1 MGYMTPIYRMR
12 ALVAALVIAGVAGF
26 ASFASADH
34 TWGTY
39 HWARTTS
46 TFTLKLGNNL
56 SPGWQSYLTV
66 ASADWSLSDVLDT
79 SIVTGNAGRNC
90 KATAGRVEVCNAKYG
105 NNGWLGIASIW
116 ISGSHITQGTVKMND
131 TYFNTATYN
140 KPSWKQMVL
149 CQEIGHTFGLDHQDE
164 NFNNQNLGT
173 CMDYSNDPAR
183 DDGQGNNLHPNAHD
197 YNQLALIYAHLDT
210 ATTVSQSTSSLKGN
224 ADHTDENRADW
235 GREIRRSENGRASV
249 FEKDFGNGEKRLTHV
264 FWAEPRGR

>member
-1 MGYMTPIYRMR
+1 
-12 ALVAALVIAGVAGF
+12 
-26 ASFASADH
+26 
-34 TWGTY
+34 
-39 HWARTTS
+39 
-46 TFTLKLGNNL
+46 
-56 SPGWQSYLTV
+56 
-66 ASADWSLSDVLDT
+66 
-79 SIVTGNAGRNC
+79 
-90 KATAGRVEVCNAKYG
+90 VCNAKYG

-197 YNQLALIYAHLDT
+197 YNQLAHISTPRPRFLKARVRLKAMPTTPTKIGQIGAARYAAPKT
-210 ATTVSQSTSSLKGN
+210 AALQSLKRISATERKGSLMFFGRS
-224 ADHTDENRADW
+224 RADAN
-235 GREIRRSENGRASV
+235 S
-249 FEKDFGNGEKRLTHV
+249 
-264 FWAEPRGR
+264 